1 MSLVTAVQT
10 ATVQTATVLTETVH
24 ARELPMEGWVYGLI
38 ALVIF
43 AALGF
48 VVASYRDVAN
58 RHAAKA
64 AAYAAR
70 HTGDGHGGH

>member
-1 MSLVTAVQT
+1 MSLTIAVLSG
-10 ATVQTATVLTETVH
+10 TVLTETVH
-24 ARELPMEGWVYGLI
+24 ARELPIESWVYGLI

-43 AALGF
+43 AALAF

-58 RHAAKA
+58 RHRSKA

-70 HTGDGHGGH
+70 HGGGEHGGH